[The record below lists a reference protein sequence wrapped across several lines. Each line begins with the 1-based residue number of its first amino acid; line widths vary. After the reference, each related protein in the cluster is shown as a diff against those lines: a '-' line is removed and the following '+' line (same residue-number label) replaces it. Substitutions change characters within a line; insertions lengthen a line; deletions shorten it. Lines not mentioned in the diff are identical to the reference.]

1 MAKTTRLAIKN
12 GTLID
17 GSGGDPV
24 PNRLLVVE
32 GNRITLV
39 GETDGSMR
47 LEGFVKITGWP
58 GREVAD
64 RLTRWQKSHTAAT
77 AFRRLSS
84 SMLCGS
90 TCVSP

>member
-1 MAKTTRLAIKN
+1 MTGPRA
-12 GTLID
+12 
-17 GSGGDPV
+17 P
-24 PNRLLVVE
+24 VVE
-32 GNRITLV
+32 VPEARHHVML
-39 GETDGSMR
+39 DQP
-47 LEGFVKITGWP
+47 LGFVAALRMGLDGFVRITGWP